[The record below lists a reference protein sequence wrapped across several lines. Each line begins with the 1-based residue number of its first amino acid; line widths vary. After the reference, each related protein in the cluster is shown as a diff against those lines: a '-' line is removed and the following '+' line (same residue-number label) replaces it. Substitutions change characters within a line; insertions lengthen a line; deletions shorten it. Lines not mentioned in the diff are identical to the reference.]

1 MNPETRKQINRVDR
15 LVKDAGRNIIDAIET
30 IKEIKIDTQAA
41 IEGANAFAKVA
52 AQAGKSAESAVQVFQ
67 TIHTEDD
74 PFKPYLIG
82 VDMAEPGG
90 DRSIPETV
98 SAAHYTI
105 EGSRIKENH
114 PTTAAW
120 QQGPPPERNPG
131 ESKYAYKQRLRR
143 HEARNQPDDF
153 DIDLHDD
160 SDYETKARTSEEY
173 RPRQERQFRNPNP
186 KTTGYEKPRPSEGS
200 YGRNHG
206 KKKRM
211 SRSKR

>member
-30 IKEIKIDTQAA
+30 IKEL
-41 IEGANAFAKVA
+41 
-52 AQAGKSAESAVQVFQ
+52 KSVKENIIVDPIVVKDRGTV
-67 TIHTEDD
+67 TITKTEHTEDD

-186 KTTGYEKPRPSEGS
+186 KATGYEKPRASDKS